1 MNSDEEM
8 AAAFD
13 ALDTITKTLDRHW
26 MRKPQDGAPVE
37 EDPGLSL
44 EIEVEGD
51 PSEDIEELAPGGDV
65 APAPTEE
72 PLRVT
77 EYMGPRKGA
86 PSAPPPPQEPVKRK
100 RGRPPKVR

>member
-1 MNSDEEM
+1 MEDDEM
-8 AAAFD
+8 SAAFE
-13 ALDTITKTLDRHW
+13 ALDTITQTLNKHW

-51 PSEDIEELAPGGDV
+51 PAGDIEELSPGGDV
-65 APAPTEE
+65 APGPTDE

-86 PSAPPPPQEPVKRK
+86 SPPTAPAPQEPVKRK

>member
-1 MNSDEEM
+1 MEDDEM
-8 AAAFD
+8 SAAFD
-13 ALDTITKTLDRHW
+13 ALDTITQTLTKYG
-26 MRKPQDGAPVE
+26 MRKPQDSVAPE
-37 EDPGLSL
+37 EPGLSL

-51 PSEDIEELAPGGDV
+51 PSEDIEELAPGGEV
-65 APAPTEE
+65 APEPTEE

-77 EYMGPRKGA
+77 EFMGPRKGA